1 MILIVKFVSFVR
13 FLRKSSRL
21 CFWPVTLPRELSYG
35 LRIDERQLFMR
46 LYAEKP
52 DMKYTPEMPSLNGF
66 LCYND
71 CSSKTG

>member
-1 MILIVKFVSFVR
+1 MKRKEIKTNYAKV
-13 FLRKSSRL
+13 LRRL
-21 CFWPVTLPRELSYG
+21 HTCRPC
-35 LRIDERQLFMR
+35 
-46 LYAEKP
+46 EKP